1 MRQNIA
7 FGESWLRSLIK
18 AQAWMMGAET
28 KKDTG
33 NLSDYQCLSFD
44 LGVISLRKSG
54 ARGSRTLVQTGKP
67 YAFYTLSHRW
77 GFRAQARPRPP
88 TCALSSKVSPLHRGL
103 QWLVPICLHHRV
115 GLLRNNSVRVMSRPR
130 TWCRDKANL
139 LYFD

>member
-1 MRQNIA
+1 MSRKFCTQGGFVSKKKQNCQFVENQQFYSKSPI
-7 FGESWLRSLIK
+7 
-18 AQAWMMGAET
+18 Q
-28 KKDTG
+28 
-33 NLSDYQCLSFD
+33 
-44 LGVISLRKSG
+44 SG

-67 YAFYTLSHRW
+67 YAFYTLSHRL